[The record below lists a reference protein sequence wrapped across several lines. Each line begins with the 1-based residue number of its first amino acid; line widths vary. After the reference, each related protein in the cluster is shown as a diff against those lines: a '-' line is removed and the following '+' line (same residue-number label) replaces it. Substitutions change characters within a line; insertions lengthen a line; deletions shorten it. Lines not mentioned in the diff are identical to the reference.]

1 MRAIV
6 VTQPGG
12 PEMMQIGEVPTP
24 EAGPGELLVRIRAAG
39 VNRADLSQRQGNY
52 PPPPGAS
59 TIMGMEVAG
68 EIAAL
73 GAGVADWRIG
83 ERVMALLGGGGYA
96 EYVTVP
102 AALAMRVPDNVSWEE
117 AGGIPEAFL
126 TAYLA
131 LFPLGDL
138 TAGQAVLVHAGAS
151 GVGIAGIQLAREAG
165 ARVVATAGTDAKVA
179 AVEALGAIGVNYRTQ
194 DFAAVVAERTDGKG
208 ANVILDFIGIDHWER
223 NLAALAMD
231 GRIIVISSLSG
242 GEVPMN
248 LGALMRKRAQ
258 VIGTTLRNR
267 PLAQKVALTRALA
280 EFALPRFA
288 DGRMKVVVDTI
299 YPLADAA
306 DAHRRMADNAN
317 TGKLILRV
325 D

>member
-6 VTQPGG
+6 VAQPGG

-59 TIMGMEVAG
+59 TIIGMEVAG
-68 EIAAL
+68 EVAVL

-102 AALAMRVPDNVSWEE
+102 AALAMRVPNNVSWEE

-151 GVGIAGIQLAREAG
+151 GVGIAGIQLAREVG
-165 ARVVATAGTDAKVA
+165 ARVVATAGTDAKIA
-179 AVEALGAIGVNYRTQ
+179 AVEALGAVGVNYCTQ
-194 DFAAVVAERTDGKG
+194 DFAAIVAERTGGKG
-208 ANVILDFIGIDHWER
+208 VNVILDFIGADHWER

-267 PLAQKVALTRALA
+267 PLAQKVALTRAFA

-288 DGRMKVVVDTI
+288 DGRMKVVVDTM

>member
-138 TAGQAVLVHAGAS
+138 MAGQAVLVHAGAS
-151 GVGIAGIQLAREAG
+151 GVTEAPMLAAPI
-165 ARVVATAGTDAKVA
+165 
-179 AVEALGAIGVNYRTQ
+179 EALIHLG
-194 DFAAVVAERTDGKG
+194 D
-208 ANVILDFIGIDHWER
+208 
-223 NLAALAMD
+223 
-231 GRIIVISSLSG
+231 SL
-242 GEVPMN
+242 
-248 LGALMRKRAQ
+248 
-258 VIGTTLRNR
+258 LR
-267 PLAQKVALTRALA
+267 
-280 EFALPRFA
+280 
-288 DGRMKVVVDTI
+288 
-299 YPLADAA
+299 
-306 DAHRRMADNAN
+306 
-317 TGKLILRV
+317 LRG
-325 D
+325 DM

>member
-248 LGALMRKRAQ
+248 LGTLMRKRAQ

>member
-165 ARVVATAGTDAKVA
+165 ARVVATAGTDAKVV
-179 AVEALGAIGVNYRTQ
+179 AVEALGAVGVNYRTQ

-208 ANVILDFIGIDHWER
+208 VNVILDFIGADHWER

>member
-6 VTQPGG
+6 VAQPGG
-12 PEMMQIGEVPTP
+12 PEMMRIGEVPTP

-102 AALAMRVPDNVSWEE
+102 AALAMRVPDSVSWEE

-138 TAGQAVLVHAGAS
+138 MAGQAVLVHAGAS

-165 ARVVATAGTDAKVA
+165 ARVVATAGTDAKVT
-179 AVEALGAIGVNYRTQ
+179 AVQALGAVGVNYRTQ
-194 DFAAVVAERTDGKG
+194 DFAAIVAERTDGKG
-208 ANVILDFIGIDHWER
+208 VNVILDFIGADHWER

>member
-6 VTQPGG
+6 VAQAGG
-12 PEMMQIGEVPTP
+12 PEMMHIGEVPTP
-24 EAGPGELLVRIRAAG
+24 EAGPGELLVQIRAAG
-39 VNRADLSQRQGNY
+39 VNRADLAQRQGNY

-102 AALAMRVPDNVSWEE
+102 AALAMRVPDNMSWEE

-165 ARVVATAGTDAKVA
+165 ARVVATAGTDAKIA
-179 AVEALGAIGVNYRTQ
+179 AVEALGAVGVNYRTQ
-194 DFAAVVAERTDGKG
+194 DFAAIVAERTDGKG
-208 ANVILDFIGIDHWER
+208 VNVILDFIGADHWER

-288 DGRMKVVVDTI
+288 DGRMKVVIDTI

-306 DAHRRMADNAN
+306 EAHRRMADNAN

>member
-6 VTQPGG
+6 VAQPGG
-12 PEMMQIGEVPTP
+12 PEMMQIGEMPTP

-102 AALAMRVPDNVSWEE
+102 AALAMCVPDNVSWEE

-179 AVEALGAIGVNYRTQ
+179 AVQALGAVGVNYRTQ
-194 DFAAVVAERTDGKG
+194 DFTAIVAERTDGKG
-208 ANVILDFIGIDHWER
+208 VNVILDFIGADHWER
-223 NLAALAMD
+223 NLVALAMD

>member
-6 VTQPGG
+6 VAQPGG
-12 PEMMQIGEVPTP
+12 PEMMHIGEVPTP
-24 EAGPGELLVRIRAAG
+24 EVGPGELLVRIRAAG

-68 EIAAL
+68 EVAVL

-117 AGGIPEAFL
+117 ASGIPEAFL

-179 AVEALGAIGVNYRTQ
+179 AVEALGAVGVNYRTQ
-194 DFAAVVAERTDGKG
+194 DFAAIVAERTDGKG
-208 ANVILDFIGIDHWER
+208 VNVILDFIGADHWER

-306 DAHRRMADNAN
+306 NAHRRMADNAN
-317 TGKLILRV
+317 TGKFILRV